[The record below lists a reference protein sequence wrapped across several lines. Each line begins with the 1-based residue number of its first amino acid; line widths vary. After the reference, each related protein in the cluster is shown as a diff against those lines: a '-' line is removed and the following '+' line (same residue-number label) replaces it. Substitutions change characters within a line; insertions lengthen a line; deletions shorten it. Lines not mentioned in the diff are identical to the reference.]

1 MLVGGLKYPIASSV
15 MGGVW
20 VVSRVFYMRGYSADK
35 NTSQDKASGKG
46 RYAGGL
52 GMGHPLAELG
62 LMLVAG
68 YTGLG
73 LVLGW

>member
-1 MLVGGLKYPIASSV
+1 MK
-15 MGGVW
+15 
-20 VVSRVFYMRGYSADK
+20 GYSKDENMGPEK
-35 NTSQDKASGKG
+35 KAGSG

-52 GMGHPLAELG
+52 GLVHSASEIILMFLAS
-62 LMLVAG
+62 

>member
-1 MLVGGLKYPIASSV
+1 
-15 MGGVW
+15 
-20 VVSRVFYMRGYSADK
+20 MRGYSADK